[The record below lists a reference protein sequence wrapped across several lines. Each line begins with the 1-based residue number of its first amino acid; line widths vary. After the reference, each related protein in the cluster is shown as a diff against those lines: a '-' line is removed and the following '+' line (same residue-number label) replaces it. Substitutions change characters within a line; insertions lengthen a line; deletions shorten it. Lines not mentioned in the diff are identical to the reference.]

1 MRNIF
6 PVLIV
11 LVFTAGAGAQSLGD
25 AARKSRTEKKAPAV
39 VHVEGE
45 AIPPGALEPA
55 TPDQGEAKTDAVEN
69 GDGKSADVKTATADD
84 KSKDDSKKPSAES
97 AGKKPADWNKKL
109 DAGKQEVSTLQ
120 RELDIAQREQRLRAA
135 AFYGDAGT
143 QLRDQGKFAEES
155 RKQQEEIDAK
165 KQALDAARQKLGDM
179 QEQARK
185 EGVSSPD

>member
-6 PVLIV
+6 PVLIA

-45 AIPPGALEPA
+45 AIPPAALEPA
-55 TPDQGEAKTDAVEN
+55 TPDQGEGKTDAVEN
-69 GDGKSADVKTATADD
+69 GDGKRADVKTAAADD
-84 KSKDDSKKPSAES
+84 KSKDDSKKPAES
-97 AGKKPADWNKKL
+97 AGAKPEDWNKKL
-109 DAGKQEVSTLQ
+109 DAEKQGISTLQ

-143 QLRDQGKFAEES
+143 QLRDQGRFAEES

-165 KQALDAARQKLGDM
+165 KQALDAARQKLSDM